1 MILGTLLLTALL
13 SPAAGHGKR
22 SLTQLEYV
30 VKVLEQQGRLGEVD
44 GDLLA
49 RINSALDKERPAEQE
64 TPEVEER
71 TVRRPEVARSFSS
84 AKERF
89 LERARL
95 RQQRLFG
102 KKNRVEDKVEEKV
115 EEETREDQCREER
128 EQMRRLER
136 RVLELEEELEITG
149 EQCGSQQFSAQNS
162 ARHIPGLPSQVETG
176 LAPSPLDQLLAA
188 AAREETVELQGS
200 LEEGVVISSHLVT
213 PTPTVSTIL
222 SSLTEVTVLTVTHT
236 QELVVNFH
244 GRKIN
249 TQLLEEEEVTSTVT
263 TVVSSTV
270 EITPAPSWQFVT
282 ITPTPT
288 QAESVVIPP
297 QETVNSLL
305 LRQRIEQEK
314 QALMERIQ
322 VLGPPLVPAQVVEIP
337 KNVHNI
343 EALQQYVED
352 LRRLRSEKTASIR
365 AEPQV
370 AEQPPPPS
378 TSVSTIYMSGSRPGE
393 FSTVLSTVTLDRVR
407 REGSQQ
413 AITVTRPP
421 DL

>member
-1 MILGTLLLTALL
+1 MVLGTLVLTALL
-13 SPAAGHGKR
+13 SSAAGHGKR
-22 SLTQLEYV
+22 DLSQLEYV

-44 GDLLA
+44 GSLLA
-49 RINSALDKERPAEQE
+49 RINEALDKEGPAEE
-64 TPEVEER
+64 TPVVKEE
-71 TVRRPEVARSFSS
+71 TVRRPEVSRSFSS

-102 KKNRVEDKVEEKV
+102 KKNKVEVRQEV
-115 EEETREDQCREER
+115 RQEDQCRQER
-128 EQMRRLER
+128 EEVRRLER

-162 ARHIPGLPSQVETG
+162 ARHIPGLPSQVDTG

-200 LEEGVVISSHLVT
+200 LEEGVIISSHLVT
-213 PTPTVSTIL
+213 PTPTVETIL
-222 SSLTEVTVLTVTHT
+222 SSLTEVTVLTLTHT

-244 GRKIN
+244 GRRIP

-270 EITPAPSWQFVT
+270 EITPSPSWEFVT

-288 QAESVVIPP
+288 VTESEVIPP
-297 QETVNSLL
+297 PQTVNSLL

-314 QALMERIQ
+314 LALMERIQ
-322 VLGPPLVPAQVVEIP
+322 VLGQPGVPAQVVEIP

-343 EALQQYVED
+343 EALQQYVEE
-352 LRRLRSEKTASIR
+352 LRRLRSEKTATIR
-365 AEPQV
+365 AEPQSDQ
-370 AEQPPPPS
+370 A
-378 TSVSTIYMSGSRPGE
+378 TTTVSTIYMSGSRPGE
-393 FSTVLSTVTLDRVR
+393 FSTLLTTLTLDRVR
-407 REGSQQ
+407 REASQT
-413 AITVTRPP
+413 ITVTRPP
-421 DL
+421 DF

>member
-1 MILGTLLLTALL
+1 MTRRLAEIILGTLLLTALL

-49 RINSALDKERPAEQE
+49 RINSALDKERPVEQE

-71 TVRRPEVARSFSS
+71 TVRRPEVGRSFSS

-102 KKNRVEDKVEEKV
+102 KKNRMEDKVEDKVEEEKV
-115 EEETREDQCREER
+115 EDQCREER

-188 AAREETVELQGS
+188 AAREETVEL
-200 LEEGVVISSHLVT
+200 
-213 PTPTVSTIL
+213 L
-222 SSLTEVTVLTVTHT
+222 S
-236 QELVVNFH
+236 Q
-244 GRKIN
+244 
-249 TQLLEEEEVTSTVT
+249 
-263 TVVSSTV
+263 
-270 EITPAPSWQFVT
+270 
-282 ITPTPT
+282 
-288 QAESVVIPP
+288 SV
-297 QETVNSLL
+297 
-305 LRQRIEQEK
+305 
-314 QALMERIQ
+314 
-322 VLGPPLVPAQVVEIP
+322 
-337 KNVHNI
+337 
-343 EALQQYVED
+343 
-352 LRRLRSEKTASIR
+352 
-365 AEPQV
+365 
-370 AEQPPPPS
+370 
-378 TSVSTIYMSGSRPGE
+378 
-393 FSTVLSTVTLDRVR
+393 
-407 REGSQQ
+407 
-413 AITVTRPP
+413 
-421 DL
+421 